1 VTTQSLFL
9 AAALSLALL
18 AGPAAAAASAGFD
31 EDAFFRPGREFVATR
46 YAASIAKCKEKVAA
60 ECQRI
65 SRRLALVTTKP
76 EREALEAGLKGGCEK
91 GLPEACGALAW
102 SRLHRED
109 GRFGE
114 ILDGVKEIDKACKAG
129 DGISCSRLVEILSKA
144 PAPVGDRPRAK
155 VVASEACATLG
166 GYPCFSLAQR
176 LVAEKE
182 GKENDERDIALRT
195 KACDGG
201 DGHAC
206 LDVGQSASASN
217 PARAAELY
225 RKGCDL
231 EHHQACHN
239 LGWALRDGKGVPKNA
254 QQGIA
259 LMETACGLGDA
270 KACDDRAAET
280 KQYEHYCA
288 LWGAQSCYLA
298 AVGLTKEKG
307 ETAQVAEKLVALSMG
322 GVRRG
327 NQAALNVAT
336 HLFKDDELA
345 CNTDRRNAD
354 ACAFA
359 GLGYLVGWPGPD
371 RLTQSPEAQKARAL
385 RYLRYS
391 CDAGAKNMC
400 AKADAL
406 QAAAK

>member
-1 VTTQSLFL
+1 MPRRPLAY
-9 AAALSLALL
+9 AAALSLALI
-18 AGPAAAAASAGFD
+18 AGPAAAGASGGVD
-31 EDAFFRPGREFVATR
+31 EEAFFRPGRDFVVAR
-46 YAASIAKCKEKVAA
+46 YAASVARCREKVAA
-60 ECQRI
+60 DCQRL
-65 SRRLALVTTKP
+65 SRRLPLVTTKA
-76 EREALEAGLKGGCEK
+76 EREPLEAGLKGGCEK

-109 GRFGE
+109 GRFTE
-114 ILDGVKEIDKACKAG
+114 VLDGVKEIDKACKAG
-129 DGISCSRLVEILSKA
+129 DGISCSRLVEILTSA
-144 PAPVGDRPRAK
+144 PSPVGDRPRAK
-155 VVASEACATLG
+155 AIATEACAALG
-166 GYPCFSLAQR
+166 GYPCLNLAQK
-176 LVAEKE
+176 LVTEKE
-182 GKENDERDIALRT
+182 SKENDERDIALRT

-201 DGHAC
+201 DGFAC
-206 LDVGQSASASN
+206 LGLGQAAAASN
-217 PARAAELY
+217 PAGAAELY

-231 EHHQACHN
+231 EYHQACHN
-239 LGWALRDGKGVPKNA
+239 LGVAVRDGKGVPKNA

-259 LMETACGLGDA
+259 LMETACRLGDA
-270 KACDDRAAET
+270 KACDDRATET
-280 KQYEHYCA
+280 REYERYCA

-298 AVGLTKEKG
+298 AAALTKESG
-307 ETAQVAEKLVALSMG
+307 ETALVAERLVILAMG

-327 NQAALNVAT
+327 NPAALRVAT

-371 RLTQSPEAQKARAL
+371 RFTQSPDAQKARAL
-385 RYLRYS
+385 RYLRYA